1 MAFSSVSGNNNLP
14 SGNFSPIIY
23 SQKVQK
29 FFRTASVVEAITNTD
44 YAGEI
49 ENFGDTVNIIKEP
62 IITVSAYSR
71 GSVVDTQDIADDQIQ
86 LVVDQANAFAF
97 KVDDIEER
105 HSHVNFESIASSSG
119 AYALKNEYD
128 KNVIAAM
135 VAGVSSSSPDH
146 LLGADSGS
154 GQEINS
160 TRVQADGTW
169 EMLLTTS
176 QLGSADSR
184 QVVFEMDGQLFSSSD
199 DGQDTQFAL
208 SLTSEEESSNLL
220 LIIIIVVVALAVLVG
235 VGAFFFTFEEELDEL
250 EESNYSNEQ
259 SADPYA
265 WAKSKNV
272 PEIPAT
278 TQVAQSIQPVVQQQV
293 QQVQQV
299 AQQTTSSQHPGW
311 IWDAE
316 SNQWVPDPNYVPGQN

>member
-1 MAFSSVSGNNNLP
+1 MAFSKVSGNNNLP

-62 IITVSAYSR
+62 TISVSAYSR
-71 GSVVDTQDIADDQIQ
+71 GAVIDTQDITDDQIQ

-105 HSHVNFESIASSSG
+105 HSHVNFESIATSSG

-154 GQEINS
+154 GQDQDVGFGSSEVDPVDTISKHN
-160 TRVQADGTW
+160 RLLNAADVPEENRWFLAGP
-169 EMLLTTS
+169 EFVE
-176 QLGSADSR
+176 QLGQANSKLMSDTTGNAAPLRNGKVIDGKIMNMDVYMTNNFAASSTSNFFKVLGGHMSSTCTANHIAKIEVIR
-184 QVVFEMDGQLFSSSD
+184 HPESFSDVVRGLHVFGRKVLRNN
-199 DGQDTQFAL
+199 AL
-208 SLTSEEESSNLL
+208 VLSHI
-220 LIIIIVVVALAVLVG
+220 LI
-235 VGAFFFTFEEELDEL
+235 D
-250 EESNYSNEQ
+250 
-259 SADPYA
+259 
-265 WAKSKNV
+265 
-272 PEIPAT
+272 
-278 TQVAQSIQPVVQQQV
+278 
-293 QQVQQV
+293 
-299 AQQTTSSQHPGW
+299 
-311 IWDAE
+311 
-316 SNQWVPDPNYVPGQN
+316 